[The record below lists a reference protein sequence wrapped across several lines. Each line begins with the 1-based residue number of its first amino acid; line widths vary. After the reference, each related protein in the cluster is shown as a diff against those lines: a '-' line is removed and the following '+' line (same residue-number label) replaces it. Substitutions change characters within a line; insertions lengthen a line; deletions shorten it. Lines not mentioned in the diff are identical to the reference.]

1 MSNPTAPSTT
11 IPGTTTLGAIRAKV
25 RRLTL
30 SPSDAQLTTA
40 QLDEY
45 INTYVV
51 YDFPETLRTFNL
63 KTTFEFITNPAQDV
77 YNTDIASFGI
87 NPAAVNNPLYN
98 FQNKY
103 LTVHPPFYCAGFPIT
118 FTQLPQQFWAAYPMV
133 NAILSIGVSGN
144 GATPAYTGVINTQQ
158 VVVPANNYSQVLGL
172 VQRQVMFNSINAAG
186 QGMALRDVPVI
197 DIYGNPTINGNLYD
211 ANSAAYAAA
220 LQTPPTVVLANN
232 TINYITGVYSIT
244 FPAAPASGATINSQT
259 IPYQGSRPRALMF
272 YGNTFTVRPVPDQS
286 YRMNFEV
293 YQRPTALLAENQS
306 PELEEYW
313 QLIALGAAKKVLQ
326 DRMDVDTMAL
336 IQPELDQQELLCLRR
351 TLVQLSNQRTPT
363 IYSVDETGPGYRSGW
378 GSWPF

>member
-1 MSNPTAPSTT
+1 MNPSPPSTT
-11 IPGTTTLGAIRAKV
+11 IPGSTTLGAIRAKV

-30 SPSDAQLTTA
+30 SPSEAQLTTA

-63 KTTFEFITNPAQDV
+63 KTTFEFITNPGQDV

-87 NPAAVNNPLYN
+87 NPAAVFNPLYN

-103 LTVHPPFYCAGFPIT
+103 LTVHPPFYAAGFPII
-118 FTQLPQQFWAAYPMV
+118 FTQLPQQFWAAYPML
-133 NAILSIGVSGN
+133 NAIASIGVTGN
-144 GATPAYTGVINTQQ
+144 GGVTYTGVINTQQ
-158 VVVPANNYSQVLGL
+158 TVIPTPGFNQLLAL

-186 QGMALRDVPVI
+186 QGIALRDVPVI

-211 ANSAAYAAA
+211 ANSAAYQNA
-220 LQTPPTVVLANN
+220 LQTPPTVIDVNN
-232 TINYITGVYSIT
+232 TINYVTGVYTIT
-244 FPAAPASGATINSQT
+244 FPSAPAIGATINSQT
-259 IPYQGSRPRALMF
+259 IPYQGSRPQCIM
-272 YGNTFTVRPVPDQS
+272 YYSNTFTLRPIPDQS
-286 YRMNFEV
+286 YRINFEV
-293 YQRPTALLAENQS
+293 FQRPTALLAENQS

-351 TLVQLSNQRTPT
+351 TIVQLSNQRSPT
-363 IYSVDETGPGYRSGW
+363 IYSVSETGPGYNNGW
-378 GSWPF
+378 GNWPF